1 MSERRVAV
9 GELKANLSGCLDEV
23 RGGTT
28 LIVTE
33 GGDGVARLVP
43 EPEALKQAR
52 AALDAAGI
60 VWSGRRL
67 KKRKPSVRLRGGRS
81 ISDIVRENRE

>member
-9 GELKANLSGCLDEV
+9 GELQANLSRCLDEV

-28 LIVTE
+28 LLVTD
-33 GGDGVARLVP
+33 GGERVGRIIP
-43 EPEALKQAR
+43 EREAVKQVR

-60 VWSGRRL
+60 AGSGRRL
-67 KKRKPSVRLRGGRS
+67 KKRTPSARLRGSGS
-81 ISDIVRENRE
+81 MSDIVRENRG